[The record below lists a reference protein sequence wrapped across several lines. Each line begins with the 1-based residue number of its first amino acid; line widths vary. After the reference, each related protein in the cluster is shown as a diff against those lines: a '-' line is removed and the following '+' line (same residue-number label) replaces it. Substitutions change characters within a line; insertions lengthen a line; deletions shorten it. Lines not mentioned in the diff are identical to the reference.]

1 MRHMLFDLIRSTE
14 AAAINASHFI
24 GSGDKLAADK
34 AATAAMR
41 ERLNDTEFCAQVVIG
56 EGKKDE
62 ADGLF
67 CGEIVGKLRD
77 KQQPQFDL
85 AIDPIDGTRPTVNS
99 GPEAMSVLALANA
112 GSMWST
118 EEFYMN
124 KLAFGPSLIR
134 AGLSLSM
141 SIPEIVTAT
150 SRELGKPL
158 NRIMVCML
166 DRPRHAK
173 YISQLRKM
181 GVRIK
186 LIQDCD
192 ISGAIATCLEA
203 SGVDLL
209 YGAGGARERDH
220 GVRHSL
226 LGRRVQSAD
235 RRCRVQC
242 EGAGHG
248 SDGTGHRTV
257 LAFAAT
263 GITSGSLLQ
272 GVRFSTKGPVTNS
285 VFMRSESGTVRGY
298 RQIMETNEF
307 EPQRSLRT
315 QRRLNAGL
323 VCSAFSAI
331 SAVQIIPERPSKC
344 HHPKRTSPAFSRKPG
359 VSAAGGVRR
368 PRP

>member
-14 AAAINASHFI
+14 AAAIAASHFI

-34 AATAAMR
+34 AATTAMR
-41 ERLNDTEFCAQVVIG
+41 DKLNETDFCARVVIG

-62 ADGLF
+62 SDGLF
-67 CGEIVGKLRD
+67 CGEVVGKHRG
-77 KQQPQFDL
+77 KCEPAFDL

-99 GPEAMSVLALANA
+99 GPEAVSVLALANV

-124 KLAFGPSLIR
+124 KLAFGPALVR
-134 AGLSLSM
+134 AGMSLAM

-158 NRIMVCML
+158 NQIMVCML

-209 YGAGGARERDH
+209 YGAGGAPESVITACAIR
-220 GVRHSL
+220 SL
-226 LGRRVQSAD
+226 GGGFKAQIVDAECNPKGPVMDQTEM
-235 RRCRVQC
+235 V
-242 EGAGHG
+242 
-248 SDGTGHRTV
+248 TGPC
-257 LAFAAT
+257 AFAAT
-263 GITSGSLLQ
+263 GITNGSLLQ
-272 GVRFSTKGPVTNS
+272 GVRFASKGPVTNS
-285 VFMRSESGTVRGY
+285 VFMRSESGTVRWLS
-298 RQIMETNEF
+298 T
-307 EPQRSLRT
+307 
-315 QRRLNAGL
+315 
-323 VCSAFSAI
+323 
-331 SAVQIIPERPSKC
+331 
-344 HHPKRTSPAFSRKPG
+344 HHG
-359 VSAAGGVRR
+359 N
-368 PRP
+368 